1 MGEEKKEIRKLVVKE
16 YLRSEYNI
24 HIILYVKNL
33 IEATFCAGKPQDEVV
48 ITLIQPSGNPQ
59 VPGAPGVAG
68 VERKIKAKEAQMR
81 ARREMD
87 KQDSVL
93 RVIERLIED
102 EDKKVT
108 TFE

>member
-1 MGEEKKEIRKLVVKE
+1 MAEENKKIIRKLTVRE
-16 YLRSEYNI
+16 YLLSEYNVHLVI
-24 HIILYVKNL
+24 YVKNL
-33 IEATFCAGKPQDEVV
+33 IEATFCAGRPQDEVV

-59 VPGAPGVAG
+59 IPAM
-68 VERKIKAKEAQMR
+68 EKKIKAKEAQMK

-93 RVIERLIED
+93 RVIERLMKD
-102 EDKKVT
+102 EYKKET